1 MALRFKL
8 AEGLA
13 SGTRRMARAQLGIAT
28 KRLREGKDPERD
40 IHEARKCL
48 KRTRALLRL
57 VRDGLAPGVFERE
70 NRELAGIGRSLSGV
84 RDLHVLQQT
93 LTRLEQASHESDA
106 PTFNEMR
113 SRITDLIRERETSL
127 DDGVSTSAS
136 AGLAAARKRFSDLD
150 VQGGSATLQK
160 GLERSYRAGRS
171 ALERALAAPDTHTL
185 HELRKQAQHH
195 WRQMSLLHAA
205 WPQAHTVRVV
215 AARELSQLL
224 GEEHDLAVLQLAC
237 RKGRPLALPD
247 RERRWLNKLCKH
259 RRAELRSLIEPRA
272 SRLFALTP
280 KVFAKSVAAQ
290 WRAARTHPEPAQ
302 ATEPPAVSSAAPP
315 TEAEPTRH

>member
-8 AEGLA
+8 DEGLA
-13 SGTRRMARAQLGIAT
+13 SGTRRMARAQLGIAI
-28 KRLREGKDPERD
+28 KRLREGKEPERD

-57 VRDGLAPGVFERE
+57 VRDGLEPGVFEGE
-70 NRELAGIGRSLSGV
+70 NRKLAAIGRSLSGV
-84 RDLHVLQQT
+84 RDLHVLLQT
-93 LTRLEQASHESDA
+93 LTRLEPASNGSGA
-106 PTFNEMR
+106 PALNDMLV
-113 SRITDLIRERETSL
+113 RITELIRQRETTR
-127 DDGVSTSAS
+127 DAGVSTSAS
-136 AGLAAARKRFSDLD
+136 AELAAARKSLAGLD
-150 VQGGSATLQK
+150 VRGGTATLQK
-160 GLERSYRAGRS
+160 GLERSYRAGRH
-171 ALERALAAPDTHTL
+171 ALKRALASPDTHTL

-205 WPQAHTVRVV
+205 WPQALAVRVV

-247 RERRWLNKLCKH
+247 RERRWLNKECKR

-280 KVFAKSVAAQ
+280 RIFSKSIAAQ
-290 WRAARTHPEPAQ
+290 WRAARTHPEPRS
-302 ATEPPAVSSAAPP
+302 ATETSEAPAAPAI
-315 TEAEPTRH
+315 EAEPTQH